1 MPQEGHGDY
10 YVASFP
16 YGRGRLKMADSDQP
30 DHESNTI
37 LMASSMAPHC
47 FASRSLPE
55 PHEMAETEERVEA
68 KGLPAQ
74 HVLVIQV
81 RDEPLVPPPT
91 EPPPPVLQAPFYLG
105 LRHRQCRAG
114 DPPPPP
120 PPPPVEPQFVRVILP
135 LQSADRS
142 VIVFRRPSSYAHR
155 HICTNLQLKVDT
167 SSGTLTVGKKTA
179 SSSSVKGESPEIPD
193 IQFVDSMEPIELLF
207 VLSSLSNWL
216 DGGKS
221 MFAVSR
227 PSLGPRTFLAG
238 EEVHD
243 QVGTDATAQECVV
256 AGSLTV
262 EPYSWRNVLP
272 TPPVLKLTTS
282 GRCYSHAVSS
292 TREAL
297 PKTALEGTSCL
308 SPGGSLADPFCS
320 EYRRSRYQPHVQGAS
335 KVQAP
340 MSTVLTECP
349 LQESKRFQSHCRR
362 LMEAVVSGI
371 ECGGEDVPEEKM
383 QSLLEVHQALTQG
396 QAKLLQA
403 SVVKTLRLQADRLGL
418 STDMLFAWKA
428 YLAKLYGALI
438 PSLKPSDQSELDH
451 IATMIAAIWCPS
463 RLENEEAVGVL
474 KESAKLLTQH
484 LEEIGTAAFGHLMKT
499 LPQLVDSLPFASDEK
514 TRSYHQVYKGTSPTL
529 QPSSWCILFREVFHM
544 PEDQVLVPHLQCS
557 LNTSLLRVIDNDTGV
572 EVPSFFHCIQPHL
585 YSKNKSGYTFVGE
598 AWTHEKPSDEGS
610 WLLRVVLDS
619 QQSFYCTDGW
629 GHCVIPVCS
638 LHPSR
643 LKTISEEGSAC
654 DEEKSHKYVLEA
666 TVMNNTWPISDSAW
680 NFVATQKSAEKLED
694 NKPSS
699 GRKSKLKEKE
709 KGSGGDKGA
718 ATKKGATTPLPTARS
733 SASQIDTTKP
743 HWTLRIVTT
752 TSDKEHLEV
761 SKDTERV
768 DELKSMIQAWEA
780 EQPGRTKKGMESRQK
795 FLESQ
800 GLSREGVG
808 GGDEDQCAVVIL
820 VSEMFSPQPFST
832 SVSLKELD
840 LSSFYYLATLHY
852 LISEKFGINGASGLQ
867 LYLDDFLLPMNE
879 DAAIVRDNDRIQ
891 VRVVGCQKSS
901 IPSLTSMGNP
911 LVFTAVESDGASEPH
926 KDKTNKK
933 RKRKD
938 SVTEGEV
945 APVEHGSCISP
956 ASNPAGQP
964 TDMNETRI
972 TEKELPSDTK
982 PKRKRKSQPSEG
994 STTSTAPLC
1003 VPAGDKTAYNQEEK
1017 EAAVGKKLND
1027 MTPTV
1032 PPQAKKK
1039 KKELHAVATKT
1050 TIGSLHV
1057 RFHSDSSGS
1066 EPEEAPP
1073 VTAKKS
1079 KVARG
1084 KDIAKETESDSPTEV
1099 TSKNPNC
1106 VTRPGQDGT
1115 QTKELGAQKEANYL
1129 PRKPK
1134 QRKSRHK
1141 KLTSDTIVGGSD
1153 DIFTTRT
1160 NVYISNDQGASEI
1173 QSGTEGTYSVSQ
1185 VVNDKQHPVE
1195 DFAEPVLKLDQQP
1208 ASTDGASESVSQ
1220 PVKRNYDTLPD
1231 LRGPPRVGDQ
1241 IAFKLLELSVNCTPE
1256 VSSYKEGRV
1265 ISVSLDTVQIELSKE
1280 STQQHEEISE
1290 ESALAKFRLPD
1301 SDQSEEDEENPRKPS
1316 EVESVIELPLEAL
1329 LQPKLL

>member
-1 MPQEGHGDY
+1 MESQSKNRTSLQSSTKNQEVVSKKIVIWPEWNEAEANLGHVAPKGKDKPKTPLPAAGGLFEDTDGVRLPPSLVATSWKRPSEYITGNQVPVIVENPDRTNLDLLTANSHLLHSQLICWVIGQLFALWRNRSIITQSTVKEEGALQTPKEWCPWDHIYPVPKGSNVPLYNASGKYCIKLHWMGVWRKITVDDRMPFDEANQMLLPRTCNANELWPAILTKGILKIAALDY
-10 YVASFP
+10 GGTSQLSELGQCSVVTMLTGWVPEIHAT
-16 YGRGRLKMADSDQP
+16 RGAWGLLCGLLPLWKRPAQDGDSDQP

-55 PHEMAETEERVEA
+55 PHEMTEERVEA

-135 LQSADRS
+135 LQSADSNTIWMEYREFEQAYQS
-142 VIVFRRPSSYAHR
+142 VVLFKKPSNYVQR
-155 HICTNLQLKVDT
+155 HISTNLHLKVDT
-167 SSGTLTVGKKTA
+167 PNAVSSAPATGKKTV
-179 SSSSVKGESPEIPD
+179 SLTSVKVESTEVPD
-193 IQFVDSMEPIELLF
+193 ILFVDSMEPIELLF

-238 EEVHD
+238 EKVHD

-282 GRCYSHAVSS
+282 AVATATLSLPPGRHCLRLRLKAPVAYHLEVLSQTPFVLSTEEAVISHM
-292 TREAL
+292 
-297 PKTALEGTSCL
+297 
-308 SPGGSLADPFCS
+308 
-320 EYRRSRYQPHVQGAS
+320 S
-335 KVQAP
+335 K
-340 MSTVLTECP
+340 
-349 LQESKRFQSHCRR
+349 ESKRFQSHCRR

-403 SVVKTLRLQADRLGL
+403 SVVKMLQLQADRVGL

-451 IATMIAAIWCPS
+451 IATMIADIDHNEK
-463 RLENEEAVGVL
+463 LENEEAVGVL

-610 WLLRVVLDS
+610 WLLRVVSSSPSGPQRSEGSGDVINTAYHTQEIKEYYLPDRDHHMFRFNLKVTKPCSISLHVCASKATAHLKVEVLDNE
-619 QQSFYCTDGW
+619 QSFYCTEGW
-629 GHCVIPVCS
+629 GHCVIPVCN

-643 LKTISEEGSAC
+643 LKTISEEGSTC

-718 ATKKGATTPLPTARS
+718 AGKKGATTPLPTARS

-768 DELKSMIQAWEA
+768 DELKSMVQAWEA

-800 GLSREGVG
+800 GLSKNPGEG
-808 GGDEDQCAVVIL
+808 EDQ
-820 VSEMFSPQPFST
+820 ST
-832 SVSLKELD
+832 VAPATSDVPTVGVPTSLRPALRELD
-840 LSSFYYLATLHY
+840 LSPYITDHGMPESL
-852 LISEKFGINGASGLQ
+852 
-867 LYLDDFLLPMNE
+867 LD
-879 DAAIVRDNDRIQ
+879 
-891 VRVVGCQKSS
+891 
-901 IPSLTSMGNP
+901 
-911 LVFTAVESDGASEPH
+911 
-926 KDKTNKK
+926 
-933 RKRKD
+933 
-938 SVTEGEV
+938 
-945 APVEHGSCISP
+945 
-956 ASNPAGQP
+956 
-964 TDMNETRI
+964 
-972 TEKELPSDTK
+972 EKELTL
-982 PKRKRKSQPSEG
+982 RQQQRQN
-994 STTSTAPLC
+994 TQQTYRTSRHNVMEMREAERQLRNQWKNKQLEMAERWQIEMDDLREQLNGPREAIRQRYL
-1003 VPAGDKTAYNQEEK
+1003 QEEQAK
-1017 EAAVGKKLND
+1017 LEAEQAARVAEEEKAAAESK
-1027 MTPTV
+1027 
-1032 PPQAKKK
+1032 AKKK
-1039 KKELHAVATKT
+1039 GGKK
-1050 TIGSLHV
+1050 
-1057 RFHSDSSGS
+1057 
-1066 EPEEAPP
+1066 
-1073 VTAKKS
+1073 
-1079 KVARG
+1079 
-1084 KDIAKETESDSPTEV
+1084 
-1099 TSKNPNC
+1099 
-1106 VTRPGQDGT
+1106 
-1115 QTKELGAQKEANYL
+1115 
-1129 PRKPK
+1129 
-1134 QRKSRHK
+1134 
-1141 KLTSDTIVGGSD
+1141 
-1153 DIFTTRT
+1153 
-1160 NVYISNDQGASEI
+1160 
-1173 QSGTEGTYSVSQ
+1173 
-1185 VVNDKQHPVE
+1185 
-1195 DFAEPVLKLDQQP
+1195 
-1208 ASTDGASESVSQ
+1208 
-1220 PVKRNYDTLPD
+1220 
-1231 LRGPPRVGDQ
+1231 
-1241 IAFKLLELSVNCTPE
+1241 
-1256 VSSYKEGRV
+1256 
-1265 ISVSLDTVQIELSKE
+1265 
-1280 STQQHEEISE
+1280 
-1290 ESALAKFRLPD
+1290 
-1301 SDQSEEDEENPRKPS
+1301 
-1316 EVESVIELPLEAL
+1316 
-1329 LQPKLL
+1329 